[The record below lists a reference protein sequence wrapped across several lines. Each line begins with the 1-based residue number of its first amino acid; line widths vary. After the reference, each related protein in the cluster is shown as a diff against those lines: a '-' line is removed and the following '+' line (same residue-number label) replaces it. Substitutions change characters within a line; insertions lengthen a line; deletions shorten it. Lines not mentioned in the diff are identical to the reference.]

1 MPITNARR
9 TMDAELSEKDWQQQI
24 INCAEQNG
32 WLIYHT
38 RDSRGSA
45 YGFPDL
51 VLVKP
56 PRVLFW
62 ECKTEDEKKSKPTE
76 DQKVWIRE
84 LKLCRAV
91 YADIVRPH
99 HWDQVEAALR

>member
-1 MPITNARR
+1 
-9 TMDAELSEKDWQQQI
+9 MDAELSEKDWQQQI

-32 WLIYHT
+32 WLVYHT
-38 RDSRGSA
+38 RDSRGSNK
-45 YGFPDL
+45 GFLDL

-56 PRVLFW
+56 PRVIFW

-76 DQKVWIRE
+76 EQKLWIRK

-99 HWDQVEAALR
+99 HWDQLEAALR